1 MRADRRIPTCHYY
14 DLQRSNHPR
23 TTIRIETIPSQE
35 SVLAYGRWLGC
46 VRSLR
51 QRKARRPPRQ
61 MVHIV
66 CVPRISKSTMCQTCF
81 RCKITVHIHVHPPLL
96 PLGFGQASMSMS
108 YNNEQ
113 ALDFNVSSGQMETYA
128 YMLVDE
134 FLKVWIVTAYAI
146 V

>member
-1 MRADRRIPTCHYY
+1 
-14 DLQRSNHPR
+14 
-23 TTIRIETIPSQE
+23 
-35 SVLAYGRWLGC
+35 
-46 VRSLR
+46 
-51 QRKARRPPRQ
+51 
-61 MVHIV
+61 
-66 CVPRISKSTMCQTCF
+66 
-81 RCKITVHIHVHPPLL
+81 
-96 PLGFGQASMSMS
+96 MSMS